1 MSARAAV
8 VVAAVGL
15 CAACGDVSQGE
26 AAKPAVETAPKAI
39 SSNLPTP
46 IPSPNDPFVG
56 TWERDGAL
64 TFESSR
70 AHFDRLAAL
79 RPEAERAP
87 LMEEARLELL
97 DSPWTLV
104 VAEDGTLVL
113 DALTRTPGT
122 GALEQQHWNGV
133 WTRTD
138 AAVELVIDSTRPGAE
153 PELTKLTGVLSHSAG
168 GPSSSPAGSPFG
180 ALGDRLTFGGPA
192 GNPRGLVLEFER
204 APK

>member
-8 VVAAVGL
+8 VLAAASL
-15 CAACGDVSQGE
+15 CAACGDAPQGE
-26 AAKPAVETAPKAI
+26 AEKAAVETAPKSPSSEAP
-39 SSNLPTP
+39 SNLPTP
-46 IPSPNDPFVG
+46 IPSPNDSFVG
-56 TWERDGAL
+56 TWERDGAR

-153 PELTKLTGVLSHSAG
+153 PELTKLTGVLGLGAAG
-168 GPSSSPAGSPFG
+168 VM
-180 ALGDRLTFGGPA
+180 GDRLTFGGPA

>member
-8 VVAAVGL
+8 VLAAASL
-15 CAACGDVSQGE
+15 CAACGDASQGE
-26 AAKPAVETAPKAI
+26 AQKAAADAASKGT
-39 SSNLPTP
+39 SSHLPTP

-79 RPEAERAP
+79 QPEAKRAP

-97 DSPWTLV
+97 DAPWTLV

-113 DALTRTPGT
+113 DAMTRTPGT
-122 GALEQQHWNGV
+122 GVLEQQHWTGT
-133 WTRTD
+133 WTRAD

-153 PELTKLTGVLSHSAG
+153 PELTKLSGVLSPAAG
-168 GPSSSPAGSPFG
+168 GPSSSPAR
-180 ALGDRLTFGGPA
+180 ALGDRLTIGGPA